1 MADRKQ
7 NPSVGA
13 AAEEPPP
20 ASFPPPTFY
29 AELAAALISALDQFN
44 AAMPPLDALTVSEKF
59 IKRKRR
65 VPPPFVADAVT
76 AILGES
82 ELQSIKTLN
91 AAQLLD
97 DKLCVEAFAPLLRRL
112 KAAEK
117 IVRLMVQARE
127 ARQAAGAQQIYAVAK
142 AFASDREATS
152 LGVHVGNMK
161 RSLRGTRRQ
170 RVIEPE
176 TPATPGKEE
185 TTSNQSRQ

>member
-7 NPSVGA
+7 IPSVGA
-13 AAEEPPP
+13 PAEEPPP
-20 ASFPPPTFY
+20 SSFPPPTFY
-29 AELAAALISALDQFN
+29 AELAAAVISALDQFN
-44 AAMPPLDALTVSEKF
+44 AAMPPLDPLTVSEKF
-59 IKRKRR
+59 IRRKRR
-65 VPPPFVADAVT
+65 VPAPFVTDAVG
-76 AILGES
+76 ALLVES
-82 ELQSIKTLN
+82 ELQNVRTLN
-91 AAQLLD
+91 AAQLVD
-97 DKLCVEAFAPLLRRL
+97 DKLCIEAFTPLLRRL

-117 IVRLMVQARE
+117 VVRLMVHARE
-127 ARQAAGAQQIYAVAK
+127 ARAAAGAQQIYAVAK

-185 TTSNQSRQ
+185 TTSTKSPQ